1 MKILSPIPSN
11 WKKAS
16 AGWHF
21 DHSDRVTDCT
31 DFDRNDYRLHWLR
44 RSLISINLH
53 ACQSQLSLCPVTLTG
68 VPGLIWES
76 RKRIQMRFLRLR
88 DTASSPKRR
97 KQKAG
102 RQKAGETTIGF
113 LSTVSLN
120 LISFNRCPFILALS
134 ASRSTDKHCWAKYNC
149 TFSKSVWNQWC
160 CANFRKHA
168 STATSSMDLHLCLTS
183 VLFSGWVYAHNC
195 IYAHKCTYT

>member
-1 MKILSPIPSN
+1 MITDYTDYVAVWFPSTYTLVNLNCLCVLWHWQVCLALYGKVEREYKCVFSASEIL
-11 WKKAS
+11 
-16 AGWHF
+16 
-21 DHSDRVTDCT
+21 
-31 DFDRNDYRLHWLR
+31 LHL
-44 RSLISINLH
+44 
-53 ACQSQLSLCPVTLTG
+53 
-68 VPGLIWES
+68 
-76 RKRIQMRFLRLR
+76 
-88 DTASSPKRR
+88 PKRR

-113 LSTVSLN
+113 LSAVSLN

-195 IYAHKCTYT
+195 TYAHKCTYTYELVI

>member
-1 MKILSPIPSN
+1 MWWSRRTLDTAKRTDNIDWYNDSFPSN

-21 DHSDRVTDCT
+21 NHSDGVTDRT

-120 LISFNRCPFILALS
+120 LISFLQMSLYFGFVS
-134 ASRSTDKHCWAKYNC
+134 FKKYWQ
-149 TFSKSVWNQWC
+149 TLLGK
-160 CANFRKHA
+160 
-168 STATSSMDLHLCLTS
+168 
-183 VLFSGWVYAHNC
+183 
-195 IYAHKCTYT
+195 I